1 MFSSYFLSFL
11 AMLCFGVAWFLAA
24 VSSKKLGAFKSLFL
38 FQLVGI
44 PFFVFLIPFA
54 SFNFSINSLYGVL
67 ALGLYEALIMM
78 VIFHATEIGTVSV
91 VGPIIDSY
99 GLFALPL
106 GILFLNEQITLFKT
120 LAAFL
125 IFIGVVL
132 LSLNTYKKSLNVHKG
147 VLPALIGAFGTA
159 IYFIFVGVLA
169 RQVGWFINALVIRI
183 GISIVLFFVL
193 IFRKTDFK
201 KLFSNNI
208 WKILIPAALLDVIGF
223 SLFNVSVLQSK
234 ISYATVIISAQSF
247 IIVLLSWWF
256 LKERLKIYQIIGLFA
271 VVLGLVILS
280 L

>member
-1 MFSSYFLSFL
+1 MLSF
-11 AMLCFGVAWFLAA
+11 GIAWFLAA
-24 VSSKKLGAFKSLFL
+24 ISSKKIGALRALFL

-44 PFFVFLIPFA
+44 PFFVFLIPYA
-54 SFNFSINSLYGVL
+54 SFNFSINSLFAVLVLGV
-67 ALGLYEALIMM
+67 YEAIIMM
-78 VIFHATEIGTVSV
+78 VIFHAMEIGNVSV

-106 GILFLNEQITLFKT
+106 SILFINEQITLFKVF
-120 LAAFL
+120 AAFL

-132 LSLNTYKKSLNVHKG
+132 LSINKSKKNLNLHKG
-147 VLPALIGAFGTA
+147 VIPALVGALGTA
-159 IYFIFVGVLA
+159 IYFIFVGILA
-169 RQVGWFINALVIRI
+169 RQVGWFLNALVIRV
-183 GISIVLFFVL
+183 GISAVLFFVL

-208 WKILIPAALLDVIGF
+208 WKILIPAAVLDVIGF
-223 SLFNVSVLQSK
+223 SLFNASVLQSK

-256 LKERLKIYQIIGLFA
+256 LKERLKIYQIVGLFA

>member
-1 MFSSYFLSFL
+1 
-11 AMLCFGVAWFLAA
+11 MLCFGVAWFLAA

-44 PFFVFLIPFA
+44 PFFIFLIPFA
-54 SFNFSINSLYGVL
+54 NFNFSINSLYGVL

-78 VIFHATEIGTVSV
+78 VIFHATEIGNVSV

-106 GILFLNEQITLFKT
+106 GILFLNEQITLFKAF
-120 LAAFL
+120 AAFL
-125 IFIGVVL
+125 IFIGVIL
-132 LSLNTYKKSLNVHKG
+132 LSIKASKKNLNIHKG
-147 VLPALIGAFGTA
+147 VMPALVGALGTA

-223 SLFNVSVLQSK
+223 SLFNASVLQSK

-256 LKERLKIYQIIGLFA
+256 LKERLKIYQIVGLFA